1 MYSIHIEFTL
11 NRPRKVKERE
21 RRKANEQQVGASNA
35 CVVGRREEN
44 ERSYVETEKQKTGKP
59 IIVGF
64 GRNIRRSEML
74 SAM

>member
-1 MYSIHIEFTL
+1 MYACVEFTS
-11 NRPRKVKERE
+11 NRLRKENERE
-21 RRKANEQQVGASNA
+21 RRKANEQQVGTLN
-35 CVVGRREEN
+35 VWGGKTGEREELRRDREAEN
-44 ERSYVETEKQKTGKP
+44 GKA

>member
-1 MYSIHIEFTL
+1 MYACIEFTL
-11 NRPRKVKERE
+11 NRARKVQERE

-35 CVVGRREEN
+35 WGGKTGEREELRRDREAEN
-44 ERSYVETEKQKTGKP
+44 GKAM
-59 IIVGF
+59 IVGF